1 MSVIFSKLVGR
12 IKALATGT
20 RPASADRV
28 SRVFKFR
35 YACFKDLLASNT
47 ELLNLIADIEE
58 KLRGQ
63 HVFGM
68 SYVKSQ
74 ASRCVFHT
82 LRMVKSLDDLSGHRY
97 PSLFTRVDEIN
108 VAIEQ
113 EVFNTGQLPVTELV
127 LPYSR
132 VTREMVDWV
141 GGKNANL
148 GELLNRVHLPVPV
161 GFAITTKAY
170 RFFLESNDLVDE
182 IDKCRMSLDADTPHS
197 INQVSEEI
205 QRLIITAPVPA
216 ELEDAIL
223 KAYDAMSEDIRVLQG
238 RNEPV
243 SPRVAL
249 RSSAIG
255 EDSELSYA
263 GQYLSVLNVA
273 HEKIIETYKYVLAS
287 LFTPRALSYRLN
299 KGMRDDDIAMSAACI
314 EMVES
319 VASGVAFSRNPS
331 KVVEDTILINA
342 VWGLGPYAVDGVIRP
357 DAYVLSKDDHFAVLE
372 QDVSEKAVQLVADPF
387 GGLKEIPV
395 DPDLQRKPCL
405 TPEQLRLLGA
415 YVAALEKHYQYP
427 QDVEWAIDSAG
438 RIIILQT
445 RPLHLE
451 QIETEGVRTFPRVQG
466 YRLLVEGGMVAVPG
480 VGYGPAFHVSSE
492 NDLVRF
498 PEGGVLIARH
508 SDPQFAIV
516 LRHAQAIVTDVG
528 SITGHMASLAR
539 EFGVP
544 TILDAKNATTAIPP
558 GARITVDAY
567 SGRVYQGQVPELIAL
582 RRKRESPMKDTP
594 VFETLKKV
602 AQWIVPLNLVDP
614 SHPDF
619 TPQKCETLHDIMRFV
634 HEFSYKE
641 MFRIS
646 DLVSDTEG
654 GGALKLRA
662 PIPLDLHIIDLG
674 GGLSRGSAH
683 TRSVTTDKI
692 ASIPFHAVLTGMLDE
707 KLRSMEPKAIDLGG
721 FFSVVREQMFTPTA
735 AAERFGDRSY
745 AIISDHYL
753 NFSSRI
759 GYHYSVLDSYCCDTP
774 NKNYIT
780 FAFKG
785 GAADEIRRNRRV
797 RTIANIFRAFD
808 FRVEVR
814 EDRVDARFYKYDE
827 AATKSRLEMLGRLL
841 QFTRQMDMLMHSE
854 SSVESIT
861 RSFLAED
868 YSLSQ
873 APLVGNTDSQ

>member
-1 MSVIFSKLVGR
+1 MRS
-12 IKALATGT
+12 T
-20 RPASADRV
+20 SADGV

-47 ELLNLIADIEE
+47 ELLKLIADVEE

-63 HVFGM
+63 EVFGM

-74 ASRCVFHT
+74 ASRSVFHT

-97 PSLFTRVDEIN
+97 PSLFTRVEEIN
-108 VAIEQ
+108 VAIER
-113 EVFNTGQLPVTELV
+113 EIADTDHLPVVDLV

-148 GELLNRVHLPVPV
+148 GELLNRVNLPVPA

-182 IDKCRMSLDADTPHS
+182 IEKCRMSLDADAPNS
-197 INQVSEEI
+197 ITSVSEEI
-205 QRLIITAPVPA
+205 QRLIISAPVPA
-216 ELEDAIL
+216 ELEEAIL
-223 KAYDAMSEDIRVLQG
+223 KAYTAMTEESQSLRGSEG
-238 RNEPV
+238 P
-243 SPRVAL
+243 SAPRVAL

-273 HEKIIETYKYVLAS
+273 PERIVETYKYVLAS

-314 EMVES
+314 EMVDS
-319 VASGVAFSRNPS
+319 VVSGVAFSRNPM

-342 VWGLGPYAVDGVIRP
+342 VWGLGPYAVEGVVTP
-357 DAYVLSKDDHFAVLE
+357 DAYVVSKDGQFVVLE
-372 QDVSEKAVQLVADPF
+372 LEVPHKAVQLAADPY
-387 GGLKEIPV
+387 GGLKEVPV
-395 DPDLQRKPCL
+395 DPEFQQRPCL
-405 TPEQLRLLGA
+405 TPEQLSVLA
-415 YVAALEKHYQYP
+415 SYVLTLEKHYQYP
-427 QDVEWAIDSAG
+427 QDVEWAIDAGG
-438 RIIILQT
+438 RILILQT

-451 QIETEGVRTFPRVQG
+451 QIETEGVGTFPHVKG
-466 YRLLVEGGMVAVPG
+466 YPLLVEGGKVAFPG

-492 NDLVRF
+492 RDLVRF
-498 PEGGVLIARH
+498 PEGGILIAHH

-516 LRHAQAIVTDVG
+516 MRQAQAIVTDVG

-539 EFGVP
+539 EFGIP
-544 TILDAKNATTAIPP
+544 TILDTQKATSAIPP

-567 SGRVYQGQVPELIAL
+567 SGRVYRGRVPELIAL
-582 RRKRESPMKDTP
+582 QRKRESSMKDTP

-602 AQWIVPLNLVDP
+602 ARWIVPLNLVDP
-614 SHPDF
+614 AHPDF

-634 HEFSYKE
+634 HEYSYKE
-641 MFRIS
+641 MFLIS

-662 PIPLDLHIIDLG
+662 SIPLDLHIIDLG
-674 GGLSRGSAH
+674 GGL
-683 TRSVTTDKI
+683 TRVSGHARTVTTDKV
-692 ASIPFHAVLTGMLDE
+692 ASIPFQAVLKGMLDE
-707 KLRSMEPKAIDLGG
+707 KLRAAEPRAIDIGG
-721 FFSVVREQMFTPTA
+721 FLSVMREQMLNPSD

-759 GYHYSVLDSYCCDTP
+759 GYHYSVLDSYCCDAA

-785 GAADEIRRNRRV
+785 GAAAEIRRSRRV
-797 RTIANIFRAFD
+797 RAIANIFKAFD

-827 AATKSRLEMLGRLL
+827 ATTKERLEMLGRLL
-841 QFTRQMDMLMHSE
+841 QFTRQLDMLMHSE
-854 SSVESIT
+854 TSVESIT
-861 RSFLAED
+861 QSFLSKD
-868 YSLSQ
+868 YSLDGHRS
-873 APLVGNTDSQ
+873 